1 MGWGRTNN
9 NNRDK
14 GDKDDGGA
22 FENVLQKL
30 SVPHIV
36 NSWCKSNPQ
45 WKALPSFKIARSG
58 FPTIFSSENKLVIVG
73 GKCPS
78 NIKHHCNKEEV
89 LYSEKCNWIITND
102 TIKSIRYNH
111 NSEDVT
117 KICH

>member
-1 MGWGRTNN
+1 MLFCVKYIFGLKHHIVYKLCDFIGPGSDEYTVMGWGRTNN

-45 WKALPSFKIARSG
+45 WKAFSKITTDRQLCA
-58 FPTIFSSENKLVIVG
+58 G
-73 GKCPS
+73 GRFR
-78 NIKHHCNKEEV
+78 E
-89 LYSEKCNWIITND
+89 
-102 TIKSIRYNH
+102 
-111 NSEDVT
+111 
-117 KICH
+117 

>member
-1 MGWGRTNN
+1 VLPACLPWGQLPNGRFAELPSGPGSDEYTVMGWGRTNN

-45 WKALPSFKIARSG
+45 WKAFSKITTDRQLCA
-58 FPTIFSSENKLVIVG
+58 G
-73 GKCPS
+73 GRLRK
-78 NIKHHCNKEEV
+78 
-89 LYSEKCNWIITND
+89 
-102 TIKSIRYNH
+102 
-111 NSEDVT
+111 
-117 KICH
+117 